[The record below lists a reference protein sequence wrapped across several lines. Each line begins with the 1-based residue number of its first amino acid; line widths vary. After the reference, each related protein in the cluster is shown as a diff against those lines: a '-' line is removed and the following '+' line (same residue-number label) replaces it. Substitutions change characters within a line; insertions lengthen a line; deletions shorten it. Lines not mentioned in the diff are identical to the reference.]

1 LGSIIGNYSGWRM
14 TFVMVAVLGIVAVRG
29 IRSLLPDVESPPV
42 VGFRDGVDALR
53 RPALVAA
60 LCLITLGLMGRF
72 VVFTYVGPLLAQIT
86 GFGGP
91 GVSGLL
97 FLFGVAAMF
106 GNSLGGYGADHFW
119 LRQADDGHPDHALPR
134 PARLLGARLV
144 LGVGTLCPRYPG
156 GARVVGGAAFALNPL
171 QQYHVVQLAPRTRN
185 VALSLNAS
193 AIYLGQGTGAGLGAL
208 ALGYGSLATLGWT
221 GSICIL
227 AALAVLLL
235 TNSSAVHKA

>member
-29 IRSLLPDVESPPV
+29 IRTLLPDVESPPV

-60 LCLITLGLMGRF
+60 LCLTTLGLMGGF

-106 GNSLGGYGADHFW
+106 GNSLGGYGADHF
-119 LRQADDGHPDHALPR
+119 GY
-134 PARLLGARLV
+134 ARLMTVILILLSLTLLGFSV
-144 LGVGTLCPRYPG
+144 L
-156 GARVVGGAAFALNPL
+156 ALFSGS
-171 QQYHVVQLAPRTRN
+171 
-185 VALSLNAS
+185 ALSVP
-193 AIYLGQGTGAGLGAL
+193 GT
-208 ALGYGSLATLGWT
+208 
-221 GSICIL
+221 
-227 AALAVLLL
+227 LAVLALWGAQV
-235 TNSSAVHKA
+235 SS